1 MVFSSFVF
9 LLAFL
14 LLVLLIYYVCPGK
27 VRNLVLLIASL
38 LFYAWGEPVYV
49 LIMLFSTVFDYT
61 NGRLIEYFQ
70 NKNRP
75 GKAKVVLVID
85 LVGNLGILGF
95 FKYADFVIG
104 NINSITGAG
113 LTLLHIALPIGISF
127 YTFQTMS
134 YTIDVYRKVVPAQHN
149 IVAFATYVTLFPQ
162 LIAGPIVQY
171 KTVASELSDRKVTLT
186 DFSEGAFRFTI
197 GLAKKVLLANQIGSL
212 WDTISQLHQMSAATA
227 WLGAIAYSFQ
237 IYFDFSGYSD
247 MAIGL
252 GKMFGFHFLEN
263 FNFPYMSKTITE
275 FWRRWH
281 ISLSSWFR
289 EYVYIPLGGN
299 RKGMGRQLFNIMVVW
314 MLTGLWHGANW
325 NFVLWGIYYGILLML
340 EKLFLLKW
348 LKKAPAWIGHIYS
361 MFLVVIGWTIFAQ
374 TDMSQLGRY
383 LKTMFGIGAHGGAD
397 ADFFYFLSTNAVLL
411 ILLVVCSIDHR
422 FWLRKICKKSV
433 DSENNIEDDNIY
445 QWCELSRGLTYAKP
459 IIMVVL
465 LVVSFAFLV
474 GDSYNPFLYFR
485 F

>member
-1 MVFSSFVF
+1 MVFSSLLF
-9 LLAFL
+9 LFRFLPAVLILYYIAPRKLRNVIL
-14 LLVLLIYYVCPGK
+14 LLF
-27 VRNLVLLIASL
+27 SL
-38 LFYAWGEPVYV
+38 FFYAWGEPKYV
-49 LIMLFSTVFDYT
+49 FLMLFTITMDFFIGKGID
-61 NGRLIEYFQ
+61 
-70 NKNRP
+70 
-75 GKAKVVLVID
+75 KAKKEGNQKKAKRFLMISILVD
-85 LVGNLGILGF
+85 LSILGF
-95 FKYADFVIG
+95 FKYADFLIG
-104 NINSITGAG
+104 TVNTLTGAG
-113 LTLLHIALPIGISF
+113 IPLLGIPLPIGISF
-127 YTFQTMS
+127 FTFQTMS
-134 YTIDVYRKVVPAQHN
+134 YTIDVYKGSTEVQKN
-149 IVAFATYVTLFPQ
+149 WIKYGTYVSMFPQ

-171 KTVASELSDRKVTLT
+171 KTVEKELMHRKVTLE
-186 DFSEGAFRFTI
+186 DFSEGAFRFSV

-212 WDTISQLHQMSAATA
+212 WDSISQLNHMSVATA

-252 GKMFGFHFLEN
+252 GRMFGFYFLEN

-299 RKGMGRQLFNIMVVW
+299 RKGLVRQLFNIMVVW

-325 NFVLWGIYYGILLML
+325 NFVLWGVYYGVLLMI

-348 LKKAPAWIGHIYS
+348 LDKLPNWIGHIYS

-374 TDMSQLGRY
+374 TDIHQLGEY
-383 LKTMFGIGAHGGAD
+383 LKTMFGIGHVAVAD
-397 ADFFYFLSTNAVLL
+397 SDFLYFLGSNAVLL
-411 ILLVVCSIDHR
+411 VALIAASIDYR
-422 FWLRKICKKSV
+422 VWMRRLKQGKDATVYDAIATSKGWT
-433 DSENNIEDDNIY
+433 I
-445 QWCELSRGLTYAKP
+445 AKP
-459 IIMVVL
+459 VLMVVFL
-465 LVVSFAFLV
+465 LVSFAFLV